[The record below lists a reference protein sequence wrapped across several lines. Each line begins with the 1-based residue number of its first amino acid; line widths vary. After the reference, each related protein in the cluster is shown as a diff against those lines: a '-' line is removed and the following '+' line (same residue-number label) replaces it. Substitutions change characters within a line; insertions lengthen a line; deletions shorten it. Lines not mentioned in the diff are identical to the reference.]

1 MSALSDFIAKEPDLR
16 RNIWVLYL
24 RDQVIPVAPAS
35 YIVYREHNK
44 VFAKNGQ
51 TGAIEYSSD
60 DAYSVLK
67 YCKDQ
72 LKAKGGGVIFVK
84 AGTYSLSSTF
94 PDEDVSDIIMV
105 VGEGSATKL
114 VSPSGVDA
122 LDYTKIRFRDISW
135 TDRSGNQWDSTFDPN
150 IFRSILS
157 EELAPLNTKYSV
169 RFESMFKLY
178 GYRGRQR
185 TRPRPTYDINS
196 VKKIDG
202 YYVMIHVNYYAS
214 PPTRLLSVMDANGNI
229 IAEKD
234 IGTTPTFDIDE
245 ANWRVVYFNKN
256 TGYVEEA
263 SLPRLDRVVQL
274 FPLSYDHACVKYH
287 PDYDYIVVAPRRTSG
302 SVEIRDRSGNV
313 VDSLPVSETI
323 WDVAIDSETIVVAS
337 TDADGLTTIR
347 AYSKGDKS
355 LYGVLEKFSDRLW
368 SVDFRTPFILI
379 GNQDSSPLVLE
390 QGGYPFG
397 AVPVPS
403 NSLWYDDEV
412 LVGTM
417 WFSIFEVPMNFR
429 GIEPIK
435 LGHYRTLTVPANS
448 NKRVSIM
455 THYGA
460 NFCIFSN
467 VSVNVDAQIP
477 RYINPFGYVR
487 VYGDG
492 TYRTI
497 KSYSGTTI
505 CDSLQ
510 YPFWMSLLIKN
521 TSSSGATIE
530 IIGWGI

>member
-1 MSALSDFIAKEPDLR
+1 MSEIRLDLSKILSPQAFRARGLDYA
-16 RNIWVLYL
+16 V
-24 RDQVIPVAPAS
+24 VPAS
-35 YIVYREHNK
+35 YIVFKGDDGKTY
-44 VFAKNGQ
+44 VKNGQ
-51 TGAIEYSSD
+51 TGQIEYSSD
-60 DAYSVLK
+60 DAYSALK

-72 LKAKGGGVIFVK
+72 LKARGGGVIFVK
-84 AGTYSLSSTF
+84 AGTYSLSNTF
-94 PDEDVSDIIMV
+94 PDEDVSGIIMV

-114 VSPSGVDA
+114 ISQQGVDA

-135 TDRSGNQWDSTFDPN
+135 TDRSGNLWDSTFDPN
-150 IFRSILS
+150 VFRSILI
-157 EELAPLNTKYSV
+157 EEFTPFITKYSV
-169 RFESMFKLY
+169 RFESMFRLY

-196 VKKIDG
+196 VKKIDR
-202 YYVMIHVNYYAS
+202 YYVMVHVNYYAS
-214 PPTRLLSVMDANGNI
+214 PLARLLAVIDADGNI

-263 SLPRLDRVVQL
+263 SLPRLDNVVQL
-274 FPLSYDHACVKYH
+274 FPLGYDSACVKYH
-287 PDYDYIVVAPRRTSG
+287 PDYDYIVVAPRGASG
-302 SVEIRDRSGNV
+302 NVEIRDRSGNV

-323 WDVAIDSETIVVAS
+323 WDVAVDSETIVVAS
-337 TDADGLTTIR
+337 TDADGLTNIR
-347 AYSKGDKS
+347 AYRKSDKS

-379 GNQDSSPLVLE
+379 GNQDSYPLVLE

-403 NSLWYDDEV
+403 NSLWYDDKV

-417 WFSIFEVPMNFR
+417 WFSVFEIPMNFG

-435 LGHYRTLTVPANS
+435 LGHYRALTVPANS
-448 NKRVSIM
+448 SKRVSIM
-455 THYGA
+455 AHYGA
-460 NFCIFSN
+460 DFCVFSN
-467 VSVNVDAQIP
+467 VPVNVDVQIP
-477 RYINPFGYVR
+477 RYINPLGYVR

-497 KSYSGTTI
+497 RSYSGTAI
-505 CDSLQ
+505 CDSFQ
-510 YPFWMSLLIKN
+510 FPYWVSLLITN
-521 TSSSGATIE
+521 TSPSDATIE